1 MKKLRTKILYIIM
14 TGSFLAPAF
23 FIPTVPSIAAVGVT
37 GHTSLVSSQ
46 TVLPASSG
54 ELALF
59 QMNLSQDAGETL
71 SSVSVIIN
79 HNGTTTVAA
88 SHLASLAVYKD
99 NGDNLFNPATDL
111 LAGSTTTISIDATT
125 TIAVAANNTLDGGKF
140 FVSLKTSALWT
151 DAASGDS
158 IIITFPASGII
169 ASANSPLV
177 APLTTAA
184 INADTTGP
192 SLLSAVAQNTGGT
205 SAKEA
210 GDSVL
215 LTFSEATNKPTINA
229 SNIASIFGL
238 NNSHSFLDGAG
249 QIQSAAWNVSGTAL
263 TITLSATTSLP
274 TVAVGDTV
282 SVIIPSIITDLV
294 GNKATGSSLIS
305 GTFGGSITVIGPN
318 SLITSPTLIGA
329 SSVPLGLFEIN
340 LNQASGETLS
350 SMTVTVNK
358 NGSNNVTASDLAS
371 LAVYKDNGN
380 GTFSAVSDLLAG
392 SQSTVNIN
400 SPTTINTPSS
410 HTLDGGKFF
419 VALSTSASWSGN
431 FPADSII
438 VTFPPGG
445 IVLSVNSPIVV
456 ATTTSSISAPSIA
469 GPVLTSAIAQNTGGT
484 SAKEAGDSVLLTFS
498 EPTNK
503 PTINASNI
511 ASVFSLSSGH
521 SFLDGAG
528 QLGSAVWN
536 SSGNI
541 LTITLSATT
550 SLPTVAVGDTV
561 SVITPSIITDTSE
574 NKATGSAIIVGTFGN
589 IVSVTTNPAT
599 NVTSISATLNGANGS
614 TAADDTSFWTGKTAA
629 GPFTPAADPTSELPS
644 GWSGVDSG
652 AQSANASFSY
662 PISGLTPN
670 TKYYFVAW
678 SHVSGIWYP
687 GAVLSFTTASAGT
700 TGAGSI
706 SGMTY
711 NDLNKNE
718 AKDSGEPGIAGF
730 TIKLYNVP
738 GWSGPTDIAPIK
750 TAVTDSGGNYSFSG
764 LADGTYSVEE
774 VNLPAWHQDTS
785 DYSPVVISN
794 GVAVTN
800 IDFANTPKNGGEKEK
815 GNCGNSFQNFFGNMT
830 GRINGLMHGN
840 GNKFGLLKHGL
851 LNSNVE
857 SSDTKCNCKGNKDK
871 NN

>member
-14 TGSFLAPAF
+14 AGSFLAPVF
-23 FIPTVPSIAAVGVT
+23 FIPGAPSIAAVGVT
-37 GHTSLVSSQ
+37 GHTSLVASQ

-54 ELALF
+54 ELVLF
-59 QMNLSQDAGETL
+59 QMNLSQDSGETL
-71 SSVSVIIN
+71 SSVSIIVN

-99 NGDNLFNPATDL
+99 NGDGLFNPVTDL

-125 TIAVAANNTLDGGKF
+125 TIPIVANNTLDGGKF

-151 DAASGDS
+151 DAALGDS
-158 IIITFPASGII
+158 ITVTFPASGITT
-169 ASANSPLV
+169 SANSPLV

-205 SAKEA
+205 AAKEA

-215 LTFSEATNKPTINA
+215 LTFSEATNKPLINA
-229 SNIASIFGL
+229 SNIASVFGL

-263 TITLSATTSLP
+263 TITLSAGTSLP
-274 TVAVGDTV
+274 TVAVGDTTFIILP
-282 SVIIPSIITDLV
+282 SVITDLV
-294 GNKATGSSLIS
+294 GNKASGSSLIS
-305 GTFGGSITVIGPN
+305 GTFGGSITVVGPN

-329 SSVPLGLFEIN
+329 SSAPLGLFEVS
-340 LNQASGETLS
+340 LNQACGETLS

-358 NGSNNVTASDLAS
+358 NGSNNVIASDLAS

-380 GTFSAVSDLLAG
+380 GTFNAVSDLLAG

-400 SPTTINTPSS
+400 SPTTINTPSNN
-410 HTLDGGKFF
+410 TLDGGKFF
-419 VALSTSASWSGN
+419 VALSTAASWSGN
-431 FPADSII
+431 SPADSII
-438 VTFPPGG
+438 VTFPSNG
-445 IVLSVNSPIVV
+445 IVLSVNSPTVT
-456 ATTTSSISAPSIA
+456 ATTTSSISAPNTV
-469 GPVLTSAIAQNTGGT
+469 GPVLNSAIAQNTGGT
-484 SAKEAGDSVLLTFS
+484 AAKEAGDSVLLTFS

-503 PTINASNI
+503 PTINSSNI
-511 ASVFSLSSGH
+511 GSVFSLSSGH

-528 QLGSAVWN
+528 QIGSAVWN
-536 SSGNI
+536 GSGDQ
-541 LTITLSATT
+541 LTITLSAGT
-550 SLPTVAVGDTV
+550 SLPTISVGDTV

-574 NKATGSAIIVGTFGN
+574 NGATGSAIIGGTFGN

-599 NVTSISATLNGANGS
+599 NVTSISATLNGTNGAS
-614 TAADDTSFWTGKTAA
+614 AADDTSFWVGTTSA
-629 GPFTPAADPTSELPS
+629 GPFTPLADPTSELPS

-652 AQSANASFSY
+652 AQSANAAFSY
-662 PISGLTPN
+662 PLGGLTPN

-687 GAVLSFTTASAGT
+687 DTILNFTTQAAANNPGT
-700 TGAGSI
+700 I

-718 AKDSGEPGIAGF
+718 AKDPGEPGIAGF

-738 GWSGPTDIAPIK
+738 GWSGPSDIAPIK
-750 TAVTDSGGNYSFSG
+750 TAVTDSGGNYSFSN
-764 LADGTYSVEE
+764 LPDGTYSVEE
-774 VNLPAWHQDTS
+774 VNLPAWHQDTG

-794 GVAVTN
+794 GVAVSN
-800 IDFANTPKNGGEKEK
+800 IDFANTAKNGGEEEK
-815 GNCGNSFQNFFGNMT
+815 GNCGNSFQNFFGNIT